1 GWSRGRDCSYCRDW
15 TRSGVARA
23 FQELGVAEIRLV
35 PESPLLGATLREV
48 DFGSRYGLNVLA
60 IRHRREPLTTNLGDQ
75 TLDFG
80 DTLLVAGGWAEI
92 RRLREDR
99 ENFFVL
105 TLPAEFD
112 ELMPARRRAPVAV
125 GILVAMVM
133 VMALELIPN
142 AAAVLLAAL
151 ALIGSGCVKLD
162 AIYRIINW
170 KTVILVAGT
179 LPLATALAKTG
190 ATARPRTQLMAGPV
204 AFETGHSGLGFL
216 EKDR

>member
-1 GWSRGRDCSYCRDW
+1 GWSGRRGWSFCRDW
-15 TRSGVARA
+15 TRSSVARA
-23 FQELGVAEIRLV
+23 FQELGAAEIMLV

-48 DFGSRYGLNVLA
+48 DFGSRSGLNVLA

-112 ELMPARRRAPVAV
+112 GLMPARGR
-125 GILVAMVM
+125 
-133 VMALELIPN
+133 
-142 AAAVLLAAL
+142 
-151 ALIGSGCVKLD
+151 
-162 AIYRIINW
+162 
-170 KTVILVAGT
+170 
-179 LPLATALAKTG
+179 
-190 ATARPRTQLMAGPV
+190 
-204 AFETGHSGLGFL
+204 
-216 EKDR
+216 